1 MAHVELRPVVH
12 VDNEWRR
19 WIAENL
25 LLDGPPQ
32 SLYEQMLNA
41 GIPHE
46 EAVQEL
52 QQAMASPYLVGAQ
65 RLKNRLAKHDWVLD
79 NQRRMNRLRDA
90 EVPRRHKLSRE
101 EFLDA
106 YYTAGRPVIITG
118 MMEDWPAMTKWNLD
132 YFKDRCGER
141 EVEIQFG
148 RQSDA
153 QYELRKTAHRK
164 TMLFGEY
171 VELVRHAGS
180 SNDFYMTAY
189 NEGINRTALAEL
201 WQDIVQIPEY
211 LSSHASTQG
220 FLWFGP
226 SGTITPFHHDL
237 TNNFMAQVMGRKRVL
252 LMPACEVG
260 HVYNHEHCFTHVD
273 GRRIDLVRYP
283 RMADVQV
290 ISCVLNPGEVLF
302 LPVGCWHFV
311 EGLDVSVTVSF
322 TNFLWD
328 NDFTGAYPVQQMF

>member
-1 MAHVELRPVVH
+1 MAQVELRPVVH

-19 WIAENL
+19 WITENL

-32 SLYEQMLNA
+32 SIYEQMLRA
-41 GIPHE
+41 GVPHE
-46 EAVQEL
+46 EAVHEL
-52 QQAMASPYLVGAQ
+52 QQAIASPYVHGAQ

-90 EVPRRHKLSRE
+90 EVPRRHQLSRE

-118 MMEDWPAMTKWNLD
+118 MMDDWPARAKWGLD
-132 YFKDRCGER
+132 YFKDRCGDR

-148 RQSDA
+148 RNTDA

-164 TMLFGEY
+164 TMLFADY
-171 VELVRHAGS
+171 VELVRNAGR

-211 LSSHASTQG
+211 LSSEGTTQG

-237 TNNFMAQVMGRKRVL
+237 TNNFMAQVIGRKRVL

-273 GRRIDLVRYP
+273 GQQIDLERYP

-290 ISCVLNPGEVLF
+290 LSCVLNPGEVLF

-311 EGLDVSVTVSF
+311 EGLDMSVTVSF

-328 NDFTGAYPVQQMF
+328 NDFTGAYPPQQMF

>member
-1 MAHVELRPVVH
+1 MANVELKPVIH

-32 SLYEQMLNA
+32 AIYEQMLRA

-46 EAVQEL
+46 EAVQEV
-52 QQAMASPYLVGAQ
+52 QQAISSPYLAGAQ
-65 RLKNRLAKHDWVLD
+65 RLRNRLAKHDWVLET
-79 NQRRMNRLRDA
+79 QRHMNRLRSTD
-90 EVPRRHKLSRE
+90 VPRRHKLSRD

-106 YYTAGRPVIITG
+106 YYTASRPVIITG
-118 MMEDWPAMTKWNLD
+118 MLDDWPAMTKWGLD
-132 YFKDRCGER
+132 YFKQHCGDR

-148 RQSDA
+148 RDADA

-164 TMLFGEY
+164 TMPFGDY
-171 VELVRHAGS
+171 VEMVRNAGR

-189 NEGINRTALAEL
+189 NEGKNRTALAEL

-211 LSSHASTQG
+211 LNGEGATQG

-226 SGTITPFHHDL
+226 AGTITPFHHDL
-237 TNNFMAQVMGRKRVL
+237 TNNFMAQVLGRKRIL
-252 LMPACEVG
+252 LMPACEIA

-273 GRRIDLVRYP
+273 ARQIDLQRYP
-283 RMADVQV
+283 RMANVQV
-290 ISCVLNPGEVLF
+290 LSCTLNPGEVLF

-311 EGLDVSVTVSF
+311 EGLDISVTVSF

-328 NDFTGAYPVQQMF
+328 NDFTNEYPQQQTF

>member
-1 MAHVELRPVVH
+1 MAQVELRPVVH

-19 WIAENL
+19 WITENL
-25 LLDGPPQ
+25 LLDGLPQ
-32 SLYEQMLNA
+32 SIYEQMLRA
-41 GIPHE
+41 GVPHE
-46 EAVQEL
+46 EAVHEL
-52 QQAMASPYLVGAQ
+52 QQAIASPYVHGAQ

-90 EVPRRHKLSRE
+90 EVPRRHQLSRE

-118 MMEDWPAMTKWNLD
+118 MMDDWPAMAKWGLD
-132 YFKDRCGER
+132 YFKDRCGDR

-148 RQSDA
+148 RNTDA

-164 TMLFGEY
+164 TMLFADY
-171 VELVRHAGS
+171 VELVRNAGR

-211 LSSHASTQG
+211 LSSEGTTQG

-226 SGTITPFHHDL
+226 SGTVTPFHHDL
-237 TNNFMAQVMGRKRVL
+237 TNNFMAQVIGRKRVL

-273 GRRIDLVRYP
+273 GRQIDLERYP

-290 ISCVLNPGEVLF
+290 LSCMLNPGEVLF

-311 EGLDVSVTVSF
+311 EGLDMSVTVSF

-328 NDFTGAYPVQQMF
+328 NDFTGVYPPQQMF

>member
-1 MAHVELRPVVH
+1 MAHVELRPVAH

-25 LLDGPPQ
+25 LLDGSPQ
-32 SLYEQMLNA
+32 TIYEQMMRA

-46 EAVQEL
+46 EAVHEV
-52 QQAMASPYLVGAQ
+52 QQAMASPYVLGAQ

-79 NQRRMNRLRDA
+79 TQRRMNRLREAD
-90 EVPRRHKLSRE
+90 VPRRHKLSRD

-106 YYTAGRPVIITG
+106 YYTASRPVIITG
-118 MMEDWPAMTKWNLD
+118 MLEDWPAMTKWNLD
-132 YFKDRCGER
+132 YFKQRFGDR

-148 RQSDA
+148 RDA
-153 QYELRKTAHRK
+153 DEQYELRKTAHRK
-164 TMLFGEY
+164 TMLFGDY
-171 VELVRHAGS
+171 VEWVRNAGR
-180 SNDFYMTAY
+180 SNNVYMTAY
-189 NEGINRTALAEL
+189 NEGMNRTALAEL

-211 LSSHASTQG
+211 LSSEGGADG

-226 SGTITPFHHDL
+226 AGTITPFHHDL
-237 TNNFMAQVMGRKRVL
+237 TNNFMAQVIGRKRIL
-252 LMPACEVG
+252 MMPACEIG

-273 GRRIDLVRYP
+273 ARQIDLARYP

-290 ISCVLNPGEVLF
+290 LSCVLNPGEVLF

-311 EGLDVSVTVSF
+311 EGLEMSVTMSF

-328 NDFTGAYPVQQMF
+328 NDFTGAYPQQQAF

>member
-1 MAHVELRPVVH
+1 MANVELRPVVH

-32 SLYEQMLNA
+32 SIYEQMLRA
-41 GIPHE
+41 GIAHD
-46 EAVQEL
+46 EAVQEI
-52 QQAMASPYLVGAQ
+52 QQAMTSPYIAGAQ
-65 RLKNRLAKHDWVLD
+65 RLRNRLAKHDWVLET
-79 NQRRMNRLRDA
+79 QRRMNRLRDT
-90 EVPRRHKLSRE
+90 EVLRRHKLSRD

-106 YYTAGRPVIITG
+106 YYSAGRPVIITG
-118 MMEDWPAMTKWNLD
+118 MLDDWPARRKWSLD
-132 YFKDRCGER
+132 YFKQRCGER

-148 RQSDA
+148 RDADA

-164 TMLFGEY
+164 TMLFGDY
-171 VELVRHAGS
+171 VEMVRHAER

-189 NEGINRTALAEL
+189 NEGKNRAALDAL

-211 LSSHASTQG
+211 LDGNGSTQG

-226 SGTITPFHHDL
+226 AGTITPFHHDL
-237 TNNFMAQVMGRKRVL
+237 TNNFMAQVLGRKRIL
-252 LMPACEVG
+252 LMPACEIAN
-260 HVYNHEHCFTHVD
+260 VYNHEHCFTHVD
-273 GRRIDLVRYP
+273 GRTIDLQRYP
-283 RMADVQV
+283 RMAGVQV
-290 ISCVLNPGEVLF
+290 LSCTLNPGEVLF

-311 EGLDVSVTVSF
+311 EGLDISVTVSF

-328 NDFTGAYPVQQMF
+328 NDFTGEYPQQQVF

>member
-1 MAHVELRPVVH
+1 MTHVELRPVVR

-25 LLDGPPQ
+25 LLDGSPQ
-32 SLYEQMLNA
+32 AIYEQMLQA
-41 GIPHE
+41 GIAHE

-65 RLKNRLAKHDWVLD
+65 RLKNRLAKRDWLLD
-79 NQRRMNRLRDA
+79 TQRRMNRLRSE
-90 EVPRRHKLSRE
+90 EVPRRHKLSRA

-118 MMEDWPAMTKWNLD
+118 MMDEWPAMTRWNFD
-132 YFKDRCGER
+132 YFKQRCGER
-141 EVEIQFG
+141 EVEIQFN
-148 RQSDA
+148 RDA
-153 QYELRKTAHRK
+153 DQHYELRKTAHRK
-164 TMLFGEY
+164 TMPFGEY
-171 VELVRHAGS
+171 VELVRHAGR
-180 SNDFYMTAY
+180 SNNFYMTAY
-189 NEGINRTALAEL
+189 NEGMNRTALADL

-211 LSSHASTQG
+211 LDGNAATQG

-226 SGTITPFHHDL
+226 AGTITPFHHDL

-252 LMPACEVG
+252 LMPACELA

-273 GRRIDLVRYP
+273 GHQVDLARYP
-283 RMADVQV
+283 RMAGVQML
-290 ISCVLNPGEVLF
+290 SCELNPGEVLF
-302 LPVGCWHFV
+302 LPVGCWHHV
-311 EGLDVSVTVSF
+311 EGLEVSVTVSF

-328 NDFTGAYPVQQMF
+328 NDFTGSYPAQQAF

>member
-1 MAHVELRPVVH
+1 MAHIELKPVIH
-12 VDNEWRR
+12 VDDEWRR

-32 SLYEQMLNA
+32 SIYEQMLHA
-41 GIPHE
+41 GIPHD

-52 QQAMASPYLVGAQ
+52 QQAMNSPYVAGAQ
-65 RLKNRLAKHDWVLD
+65 RLRNRLAKHDWLLET
-79 NQRRMNRLRDA
+79 QRRANRLRDL
-90 EVPRRHKLSRE
+90 EIPRRHKLSRQA
-101 EFLDA
+101 FLDD

-118 MMEDWPAMTKWNLD
+118 MMEDWPAMSRWHLD
-132 YFKDRCGER
+132 YFKERCGDR
-141 EVEIQFG
+141 DVEIQFG
-148 RQSDA
+148 RDSDA

-164 TMLFGEY
+164 TMPFGDY
-171 VELVRHAGS
+171 VEMVRSAGR

-189 NEGINRTALAEL
+189 NEGKNRTALDAL

-211 LSSHASTQG
+211 LNGDGSTQG

-226 SGTITPFHHDL
+226 AGTITPFHHDL
-237 TNNFMAQVMGRKRVL
+237 TNNFMAQVLGRKRIL
-252 LMPACEVG
+252 LMPACEIA

-273 GRRIDLVRYP
+273 GRQIDLQRFP

-290 ISCVLNPGEVLF
+290 LSCILNPGEVLF

-311 EGLDVSVTVSF
+311 EGLDISVTVSF
-322 TNFLWD
+322 TNFLWG
-328 NDFTGAYPVQQMF
+328 NDFTAEYPPQQQF